1 MTGRSCCRLQGLK
14 RWLRRFAP
22 FCIGDYPLA
31 RSREL
36 AIERISNRFAIGLAA
51 VLLLNFTACQS
62 LIRSCC
68 RLQDIKRCFER
79 ISNRFA
85 IGLAAVLLLNFT
97 ACQSLKRAAAPVVIY
112 DAKVSERDCLGV
124 EFVAVNLC
132 GRPVKSAAFRI
143 SVSEKKDE
151 DGEDGG
157 DFCGVFFETLWTLD
171 GGLDAG
177 EERTVFIPLEDAPPD
192 CEADGLEIESVLVES
207 AVFEDGGG
215 WRRKN

>member
-62 LIRSCC
+62 L
-68 RLQDIKRCFER
+68 
-79 ISNRFA
+79 
-85 IGLAAVLLLNFT
+85 
-97 ACQSLKRAAAPVVIY
+97 KRAAAPVVIY
-112 DAKVSERDCLGV
+112 DAKVSERDCIGV
-124 EFVAVNLC
+124 EFTAVNLC
-132 GRPVKSAAFRI
+132 GRPVKSLSFRACVSQKEGGEGDALDFEFYEAF
-143 SVSEKKDE
+143 
-151 DGEDGG
+151 
-157 DFCGVFFETLWTLD
+157 WTLD

-177 EERTVFIPLEDAPPD
+177 EERTVFVPLEDAPPD
-192 CEADGLEIESVLVES
+192 CEADGLEIENVLVES
-207 AVFEDGGG
+207 AAYEDGGW